1 MLLTTIL
8 SLSLL
13 FSSDIDNALNKLTYP
28 SMVKEDKVLTPI
40 DKVDLAKEL
49 YASHIL
55 VNRFEPSANRL
66 AASWAQVALENG
78 QGKFVYNHNLGNIGP
93 LSKKQTYYRHSNLT
107 TYRSFDSFV
116 DGGKAYWNTLNRC
129 KIALKQFDNADI
141 ESASFTLYKC
151 NYYGADPKLY
161 TKIMKELFLYAKLN
175 IIPRMK

>member
-1 MLLTTIL
+1 MLFTTIL
-8 SLSLL
+8 SLSIL
-13 FSSDIDNALNKLTYP
+13 FSSEIDSAMHKLHQP
-28 SMVKEDKVLTPI
+28 IIKEEKILTPI

-49 YASHIL
+49 YDAHLL
-55 VNRFEPSANRL
+55 VNRFEPSINRL

-93 LSKKQTYYRHSNLT
+93 FKGQAYYHHSNLT
-107 TYRSFDSFV
+107 TYRSFSSFV

-129 KIALKQFDNADI
+129 KLALKQFDNGDM
-141 ESASFTLYKC
+141 ESASYTLYRC

-161 TKIMKELFLYAKLN
+161 SKIMKELFLYAKLN